1 MEQLKN
7 ALRRAALSSE
17 TVDTLITE
25 FEGQVFEPG
34 DDLSR
39 WFDCRD
45 REYRRLRGQL
55 SMREFRKTLALLLPD
70 DSFHQPKIVAMSRAP
85 ASLKEVAEDCDSG
98 QMATVKKELLA
109 GAATLAKAAKKCGIR
124 GQVWWIKPE
133 EKKIKGK
140 KSREVSVAE
149 EGSGD
154 PEVALLSKQLS
165 QLVTIVEG
173 MKLQQVAAVAAG
185 AACA

>member
-1 MEQLKN
+1 M
-7 ALRRAALSSE
+7 
-17 TVDTLITE
+17 
-25 FEGQVFEPG
+25 
-34 DDLSR
+34 
-39 WFDCRD
+39 
-45 REYRRLRGQL
+45 RGQL

-70 DSFHQPKIVAMSRAP
+70 DSFHHSKIVAMSRAP

-124 GQVWWIKPE
+124 GQVWWIKPDQ
-133 EKKIKGK
+133 KKTK
-140 KSREVSVAE
+140 KSKEVSVVE

-154 PEVALLSKQLS
+154 SEVALLSKQLS

-173 MKLQQVAAVAAG
+173 IKSQQVAAVAAG
-185 AACA
+185 EAEQKETPEQELQ